1 MKIVQEATDECNR
14 NLCLS
19 FVVGRLEGRALD
31 GIPEDVKTVAD
42 IVKILKARIKT
53 EPSDVVESKIL
64 NLKVKKGD
72 FNKFS
77 EEAEKLCESFR
88 RSLIIEGIPSD
99 VAEKWSIKRAVKL
112 CRKTARDESVKN
124 LVGSTKYEAPAE
136 VFSTFLTE
144 LENAKEERKSKDAAI
159 LRGQQGNNRRFNNNR
174 NSAGSSR
181 GYNNR
186 NFGRNNNN
194 NYHGSN
200 NNRGGGRNFGG
211 QNNRHGGGNANYNN
225 NRNNNNMSN
234 NNGNFR
240 GGNRQQTI
248 RYVTGAPSTQQA
260 IAPPEEQFYCLEN

>member
-1 MKIVQEATDECNR
+1 M
-14 NLCLS
+14 
-19 FVVGRLEGRALD
+19 
-31 GIPEDVKTVAD
+31 
-42 IVKILKARIKT
+42 
-53 EPSDVVESKIL
+53 ESKIL

-88 RSLIIEGIPSD
+88 RSLIVEGIPDD

-124 LVGSTKYEAPAE
+124 LVGSMKYEAPAE

-144 LENAKEERKSKDAAI
+144 LENAKEERKAKDAAI

-174 NSAGSSR
+174 NGSGNSR

-194 NYHGSN
+194 SN
-200 NNRGGGRNFGG
+200 RNGGRNFGG
-211 QNNRHGGGNANYNN
+211 QNNRQNGGNSNYNN
-225 NRNNNNMSN
+225 NHNYNNNNN
-234 NNGNFR
+234 NFR
-240 GGNRQQTI
+240 GGNNRQNRNEHTI
-248 RYVTGAPSTQQA
+248 RFVSGAPGTQAA
-260 IAPPEEQFYCLEN
+260 IAPPEEQFFRLEN